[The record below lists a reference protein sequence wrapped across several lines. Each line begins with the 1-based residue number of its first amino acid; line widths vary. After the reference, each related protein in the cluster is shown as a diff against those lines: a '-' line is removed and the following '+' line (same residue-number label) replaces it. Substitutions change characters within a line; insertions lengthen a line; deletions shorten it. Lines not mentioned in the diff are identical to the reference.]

1 MVTDTDA
8 LELVCGDVNTK
19 KIMIFSNGLNMS
31 TLHSPWRSLSTND
44 DAGVFD
50 STKRPWYEAAYE
62 KQGAAWGK
70 IYLSFSVD
78 GQRLAVTAVRPIYR
92 FNSMRIVENMIG
104 VGALEMNLN
113 VTNKILESIQVGRT
127 GNTYIVDDGGLM
139 IASSLRFAV
148 VNGNTSE
155 RVAYDQTE
163 VPVIISSGK
172 EIFASDW
179 FNKKMDG
186 FYEFTFSSGSKEY
199 LTLASNLVDPRGGIE
214 WIVVVIIEKDEIYGK
229 SDESLVLAISLSVSM
244 FFVIIVGSLMVSNSM
259 AKSLEQI
266 TDNLRRM
273 SLLGASSKDEKRL
286 TSNLREI
293 QAMQAS
299 FQEFDKKMKSRHEF
313 AQGGNGKRVLS
324 QSQGG
329 VSYLEMRNVTIMFAD
344 LARFSSLTRTLD
356 CDTVSDVL
364 SGLINKIS
372 GIALSNGGTVID
384 YIGSCVVVAW
394 NAPTSTTD
402 HATCACAA
410 ALEILKEVEKLNAQW
425 LEEHAIKQATKL
437 RIGIHTSE
445 VLVGNTGSLG
455 CMKYDAV
462 GEGVDLAC
470 KLKDLNNVYESNIL
484 ISQETMRQCSPRI
497 VHRPLER
504 VVFTGKFDTK
514 VHELLV
520 DKRECDSEE
529 LIRAEAQQDATKALH
544 GFDQAAQDK
553 RQEAIDALAAYC
565 ASNPN
570 DKPMKALSKI
580 ITLPSYDGT
589 SIYQ

>member
-1 MVTDTDA
+1 MNLVIIFLKRYIDA
-8 LELVCGDVNTK
+8 VNASRPVWGRFY
-19 KIMIFSNGLNMS
+19 FSYTS
-31 TLHSPWRSLSTND
+31 T
-44 DAGVFD
+44 VM
-50 STKRPWYEAAYE
+50 
-62 KQGAAWGK
+62 Q
-70 IYLSFSVD
+70 
-78 GQRLAVTAVRPIYR
+78 LALPAVKPIYVKDSQER
-92 FNSMRIVENMIG
+92 NGRLVG
-104 VGALEMNLN
+104 VGAIEMNLGVIN
-113 VTNKILESIQVGRT
+113 NILHNIEVARHGS
-127 GNTYIVDDGGLM
+127 TYVVDKSGQF
-139 IASSLRFAV
+139 IASTLK
-148 VNGNTSE
+148 
-155 RVAYDQTE
+155 TE
-163 VPVIISSGK
+163 PARGDELYRYQDTEQPLITTSGK
-172 EIFASDW
+172 KIFASDW
-179 FNKKMDG
+179 FRKNVTD
-186 FYEFTFSSGSKEY
+186 FFEFTFSSGGKEY
-199 LTLASNLVDPRGGIE
+199 LTLASRLVDPRGGLE

-244 FFVIIVGSLMVSNSM
+244 FFVIIVGSLIVSNSM

-266 TDNLRRM
+266 TDNLRKM
-273 SLLGASSKDEKRL
+273 SLFGASSKDEKRL